1 LAAKLDEIDSKI
13 IELLQK
19 DGRMMYKDLA
29 RLTRVSLPTIR
40 YRIKRLMD
48 MGLIKGFTVVL
59 DPEKISGKTR
69 AILTIDGRSSDL
81 DKIAEKL
88 AEMKEVRE
96 AFVGTGSFG
105 VLAKVDVDDI
115 GQFEELVAR
124 RISQI
129 PEIESTKSSILVRA
143 VKEEYGVTVKPQVG
157 LRLKCPFCNSLISGD
172 PYVEEIRGVP
182 HYFSGKACADAY
194 KERFVEKG
202 QKHPV
207 ELLFKS
213 SRE

>member
-1 LAAKLDEIDSKI
+1 MAAKLDEIDSKI

-29 RLTRVSLPTIR
+29 RSTRVSLPTIR

-81 DKIAEKL
+81 DKIAEKM

-96 AFVGTGSFG
+96 VFVGTGSFG

-115 GQFEELVAR
+115 RQFEELVAR

-157 LRLKCPFCNSLISGD
+157 LRLKCPFCNSLISGE

-182 HYFSGKACADAY
+182 HYFSGKACAEAY
-194 KERFVEKG
+194 KERYVAIGRKNPLE
-202 QKHPV
+202 
-207 ELLFKS
+207 LFKVT
-213 SRE
+213 RR

>member
-1 LAAKLDEIDSKI
+1 MTLKLDEIDSRI

-40 YRIKRLMD
+40 YRIKRLMN
-48 MGLIKGFTVVL
+48 MGLIRGFTVVL
-59 DPEKISGKTR
+59 DPSKISGKTR
-69 AILTIDGRSSDL
+69 AILTIEGKSADL

-96 AFVGTGSFG
+96 VFVGVGSFG
-105 VLAKVDVDDI
+105 VVAKVDVDDI
-115 GQFEELVAR
+115 GQYEELVAR

-129 PEIESTKSSILVRA
+129 PEIESTKSSILVKV
-143 VKEEYGVTVKPQVG
+143 VKEEYGVTVKSQVG
-157 LRLKCPFCNSLISGD
+157 LHLKCPFCDSPISGN

-194 KERFVEKG
+194 KERYAEGGRKVHLEFIA
-202 QKHPV
+202 
-207 ELLFKS
+207 S
-213 SRE
+213 SRK